1 MSLSLDQSQKGE
13 VIVHAYTKAG
23 KRYTAL
29 SNAYRR
35 ECTKGSTVGVPVC
48 SDYGKMFDP
57 CDKFNK
63 QVHGR
68 IWPHRHGG
76 KGRLG
81 ERGKFSSFAFGT
93 VLQNTFNAFRD
104 ISGVGSDE
112 YEYYYYCEELA
123 RQVYEYADTLSN
135 DIVA

>member
-1 MSLSLDQSQKGE
+1 MRRIACKEGKIYWSYKSRKISLLSILATSGVDQTGKCKGLWKGQYGK
-13 VIVHAYTKAG
+13 VIVYAYTKAG

-35 ECTKGSTVGVPVC
+35 ERIKGSTVGVPVC
-48 SDYGKMFDP
+48 SDYGKLFDP

-63 QVHGR
+63 QLRGR

-81 ERGKFSSFAFGT
+81 KRG
-93 VLQNTFNAFRD
+93 
-104 ISGVGSDE
+104 
-112 YEYYYYCEELA
+112 YLA
-123 RQVYEYADTLSN
+123 RLHLV
-135 DIVA
+135 

>member
-1 MSLSLDQSQKGE
+1 ML
-13 VIVHAYTKAG
+13 VIYAG
-23 KRYTAL
+23 NSPNVRVVIKKPDSVGLWVYEL
-29 SNAYRR
+29 
-35 ECTKGSTVGVPVC
+35 CVTKGSTVGVPVC
-48 SDYGKMFDP
+48 SDYGEMFDP

-68 IWPHRHGG
+68 VWPHRHGG

-104 ISGVGSDE
+104 ITGVGSDK
-112 YEYYYYCEELA
+112 YEYYCEELA
-123 RQVYEYADTLSN
+123 RQVHEYTDTLSN
-135 DIVA
+135 DIYRSID